1 MGIESLHHIT
11 RPAIDGLEHPKPIFL
26 IHGYGS
32 DENDLFPFAEAL
44 PQEYFVISVRAPYAM
59 QPYGNAWYAI
69 NFDAEK
75 GKWSDLEQAK
85 ASRDLLHE
93 FITAACEHYQLDKD
107 QISLL
112 GFSQGSI
119 LSFALGL
126 HYAGA
131 YKNLICLSGY
141 LNEDLYEVAT
151 SSQAYNNLKVFAS
164 HGSQDMVVPYDWAK
178 KTPDLLSVLK
188 IENTF
193 KTYPMGHGV
202 SPQNFSDLLSWLKES
217 SMR

>member
-1 MGIESLHHIT
+1 MGIDSLHHIT
-11 RPAIDGLEHPKPIFL
+11 RPAKDGLEHPKPIFL

-32 DENDLFPFAEAL
+32 DENDLFAFAEAL
-44 PQEYFVISVRAPYAM
+44 PEEYFIISVRAPYAM

-75 GKWSDLEQAK
+75 GKWSDLDQAR
-85 ASRDLLHE
+85 ASRDLLHG
-93 FITAACEHYQLDKD
+93 FITEACSHYHLDAHAV
-107 QISLL
+107 SLL

-126 HYAGA
+126 HYPAS

-141 LNEDLYEVAT
+141 MNEDLYEVAANKE
-151 SSQAYNNLKVFAS
+151 AYKELHVFAS
-164 HGSQDMVVPYDWAK
+164 HGSQDMVVPYEWAQ
-178 KTPDLLSVLK
+178 KTPDLLSAMN
-188 IENTF
+188 IENSF

-202 SPQNFSDLLSWLKES
+202 SPQNFSDLLDWLKES
-217 SMR
+217 SVR